1 MKRVLAAF
9 SCALALGACAT
20 PEGVSPNAVK
30 QAVSEAPCN
39 PQKRPQKRPLPA
51 DALTGEEDIFT
62 WGATMWADFLARR
75 AYQLEMET
83 FIDEC
88 VRPKA

>member
-1 MKRVLAAF
+1 MKPVLAAAF
-9 SCALALGACAT
+9 VTAALGGCAT

-30 QAVSEAPCN
+30 QAVSEAPCSA
-39 PQKRPQKRPLPA
+39 QKRPQRRPMPA
-51 DALTGEEDIFT
+51 DSLTGAEDIFT
-62 WGATMWADFLARR
+62 WGTTMWADFLARR

-88 VRPKA
+88 VRPRD